1 MRLHTH
7 LKDNGFRTWLDK
19 ENILPGQKWRN
30 VIQKAIVA
38 ANFLVFCIS
47 RSSVNKRGFVPVEQK
62 WALEI
67 ADHIPEEQIYL
78 IPARIEEC
86 SVPFSLAQYQYIDLY
101 VEDGLDRLTK
111 AITIEWA
118 KRKGFIVPAAYP

>member
-1 MRLHTH
+1 MDSVLGSIKRIFFLGR
-7 LKDNGFRTWLDK
+7 NG
-19 ENILPGQKWRN
+19 GM
-30 VIQKAIVA
+30 IQNAIVA

-47 RSSVNKRGFVPVEQK
+47 RSSVNKRGFVHVEQK

-67 ADHIPEEQIYL
+67 ADHIPEQQIYL

-118 KRKGFIVPAAYP
+118 KRKGFIVPAPYP